1 MARFAGRLSR
11 THLPSAPQARHGPLS
26 CARTML
32 KLSLSEFTLE
42 HFMQHYWQ
50 QKPVV
55 IRQGFQHF
63 QDLISPEELAGLA
76 CEEEV
81 DSRLVYKKRGKWQAE
96 NGPFESYDHL
106 GKTGWSLIVQA
117 VNHWSPAVAELVKPF
132 DFIPKW
138 RLDDVMISYSRPQGG
153 VGPHIDLYDVFICQ
167 GSGRRQW
174 RVGDRGNH
182 RQFAAHAALLHVDP
196 FEAIIDVELLP
207 GDILYIPPGFPHDG
221 VSLEPSM
228 SFSVGFRAKSA
239 CDMLSGLADYVIDK
253 ELGSTLL
260 SDPGRPIHHN
270 QGQINSSDF
279 GRIKAQL
286 QALLDDDTLVADFA
300 GSFLS
305 RTKCQLDLQALD
317 EPLDAAALIDTLQQQ
332 PLVRTGGLRCFYVD
346 QTVADGVCYLDG
358 ERHAFGA
365 KAQAAVKALCDRD
378 TLTHAPLRAALKLPA
393 FVEALTQWVNAGY
406 WYFED

>member
-1 MARFAGRLSR
+1 
-11 THLPSAPQARHGPLS
+11 
-26 CARTML
+26 ML
-32 KLSLSEFTLE
+32 KLSLADFTLE

-55 IRQGFQHF
+55 IRQGFKGF

-76 CEEEV
+76 CEEAV

-96 NGPFESYDHL
+96 SGPFESYDHL
-106 GKTGWSLIVQA
+106 GKKGWSLIVQA

-132 DFIPKW
+132 AFIPKW
-138 RLDDVMISYSRPQGG
+138 RLDDVMISYSRPDGG

-174 RVGDRGNH
+174 RVGDTGPH

-228 SFSVGFRAKSA
+228 SFSVGFRGKSA

-253 ELGSTLL
+253 DLGSTLL
-260 SDPGRPIHHN
+260 SDPGRPVHTH
-270 QGQINSSDF
+270 QGHINASDF
-279 GRIKAQL
+279 ARIKAQL
-286 QALLDDDTLVADFA
+286 QSILDDETLVADFA

-317 EPLDAAALIDTLQQQ
+317 EPLNADDVLAALEQQ
-332 PLVRTGGLRCFYVD
+332 PLVRTGGLRCFYLD
-346 QTVADGVCYLDG
+346 TTVAGGVCYVDG

-365 KAQAAVKALCDRD
+365 KAQAAVKALCDHD
-378 TLTHAPLRAALKLPA
+378 TITHTQLRAAVRLPV
-393 FVEALTQWVNAGY
+393 FVAALVQWVNAGY

>member
-1 MARFAGRLSR
+1 
-11 THLPSAPQARHGPLS
+11 
-26 CARTML
+26 ML

-81 DSRLVYKKRGKWQAE
+81 DSRLVYRKRGKWQAE

-346 QTVADGVCYLDG
+346 QTVADGVCYVDG
-358 ERHAFGA
+358 ERHAFGT

>member
-1 MARFAGRLSR
+1 
-11 THLPSAPQARHGPLS
+11 
-26 CARTML
+26 ML
-32 KLSLSEFTLE
+32 KLSLSDFTLQ

-55 IRQGFQHF
+55 IRQGFPQF
-63 QDLISPEELAGLA
+63 KDLISPEELAGLA
-76 CEEEV
+76 CESDVE
-81 DSRLVYKKRGKWQAE
+81 SRLVYKKRGKWQAE
-96 NGPFESYDHL
+96 SGPFESYDHL

-117 VNHWSPAVAELVKPF
+117 VNHWSPEVAELVKPF

-138 RLDDVMISYSRPQGG
+138 RLDDVMISYSTPKGG

-174 RVGDRGNH
+174 RVGDKGPH

-221 VSLEPSM
+221 VSLETSM

-239 CDMLSGLADYVIDK
+239 CDMLSGLADHVIDK

-260 SDPGRPIHHN
+260 SDPGRPVHKN
-270 QGQINSSDF
+270 QGQINASDF
-279 GRIKAQL
+279 ELIKAHL
-286 QALLDDDTLVADFA
+286 RSILDDDTLLADFA

-305 RTKCQLDLQALD
+305 RTKCQLDLQALE
-317 EPLDAAALIDTLQQQ
+317 EPMDAVELIDTLQQQ

-346 QTVADGVCYLDG
+346 ETLAMGVCYIDG
-358 ERHAFGA
+358 ERHAFDTKA
-365 KAQAAVKALCDRD
+365 KAAVMALCDHDR
-378 TLTHAPLRAALKLPA
+378 LTHTQLRGGLKIPG
-393 FVEALTQWVNAGY
+393 FVAALTQWVNAGY
-406 WYFED
+406 WYFES